1 MSTGICVVHRVV
13 ATVAILVQAVD
24 GIGVEV
30 SGVIGGDKASPF
42 GGVVPGVAVV
52 QAGFGIVVVTAVANG
67 VGLCYG
73 NVGGFAGN
81 GAIAV

>member
-1 MSTGICVVHRVV
+1 MTHYVDGVV
-13 ATVAILVQAVD
+13 AAVAILVQSVD
-24 GIGVEV
+24 GRGVEV
-30 SGVIGGDKASPF
+30 GSVIGGDKASPF